1 MPDMRGSTWTRT
13 RRKEAVP
20 PRCWLR
26 PRGLR
31 RQNGPLNPAPKR
43 AEPRPLAQNI
53 PVTEMDQAGVYM
65 DVNATEKNTEAPEN
79 IQVQSYHVTRQV
91 LFLGWVQRGSGG
103 DTRPSVPTA
112 AAFATAKAWE
122 RPGVR
127 RAARG

>member
-1 MPDMRGSTWTRT
+1 
-13 RRKEAVP
+13 
-20 PRCWLR
+20 
-26 PRGLR
+26 
-31 RQNGPLNPAPKR
+31 
-43 AEPRPLAQNI
+43 
-53 PVTEMDQAGVYM
+53 M

-91 LFLGWVQRGSGG
+91 LFSGWVQRGPGG

-122 RPGVR
+122 RPGVH